1 MKTESIE
8 DKRKSHRENRHQLLK
23 WCCGTIEL
31 FGKINLVG
39 MVSYKP
45 KKSFTLGL
53 FSEIY
58 FGWIWV
64 TVRINYEN
72 DCDSKGTHQ
81 HWSWLYFKLTHI
93 KLIFKNKSVFNTSG
107 RSFCNYEVRLLKDV
121 LEIYYVVFAIG
132 LVAAPSVPQG
142 SPPRLVYT
150 QFSIKHKTITCF
162 VRVFC
167 SSLLL
172 LCMDYKTFYIP
183 CSVLK
188 SLMTFA
194 LWRGGLG
201 MKV

>member
-1 MKTESIE
+1 
-8 DKRKSHRENRHQLLK
+8 
-23 WCCGTIEL
+23 
-31 FGKINLVG
+31 

-64 TVRINYEN
+64 TVRINYEK
-72 DCDSKGTHQ
+72 DCDSKGTH
-81 HWSWLYFKLTHI
+81 HLRLYFKLTHI
-93 KLIFKNKSVFNTSG
+93 KLIFKNSNVFNTWG
-107 RSFCNYEVRLLKDV
+107 RSFCNYGIRLLKDV
-121 LEIYYVVFAIG
+121 LEIFYVVFALG
-132 LVAAPSVPQG
+132 LVAVPSVPQG

-150 QFSIKHKTITCF
+150 QYSLNHKTITCF
-162 VRVFC
+162 VRVLC

-172 LCMDYKTFYIP
+172 LCMDYKMFYHP

-194 LWRGGLG
+194 LRRGGLG
-201 MKV
+201 MKM